1 MFTKIRTS
9 KSMPDKAMK
18 YISDKNIMPEAQR
31 RNLHSKTLSP
41 SEEMKRTAER
51 FGKWKKHE
59 ERKTLS
65 IIISPNPADNP
76 TEEQLLDVT
85 NAVLD
90 RFFSTIQGIVV
101 LHKDKSGTADSRKT
115 KPVLHSH
122 FEGSLVDPITGKNV
136 HFNQGQ
142 IRDIQRWA
150 DEYAREKYGWMP
162 FTRTREKLSHN
173 HYRTA
178 ALRAIAIRGSYS
190 WKMDMTARIER
201 HYTEATSYLDFMERL
216 KAEGIGVISS
226 RKDRSTGEI
235 SKLPELRFTFRYRG
249 RDMVVKASTLSKM
262 LTPLEM
268 NKRFPELG
276 GNHGQIRRFTQQG
289 HGYTPKQMGSGHGS
303 RQPAGTDSGQGHIRV
318 DGGKIDFQ
326 CIFCTHDKELCE
338 QCSRFDRWQ
347 QGGISHGGRYER
359 TR

>member
-1 MFTKIRTS
+1 
-9 KSMPDKAMK
+9 MPDKAMK
-18 YISDKNIMPEAQR
+18 YISDKNIMPEVQR

-136 HFNQGQ
+136 HF
-142 IRDIQRWA
+142 
-150 DEYAREKYGWMP
+150 
-162 FTRTREKLSHN
+162 
-173 HYRTA
+173 
-178 ALRAIAIRGSYS
+178 YS
-190 WKMDMTARIER
+190 
-201 HYTEATSYLDFMERL
+201 SSVL
-216 KAEGIGVISS
+216 IS
-226 RKDRSTGEI
+226 
-235 SKLPELRFTFRYRG
+235 LL
-249 RDMVVKASTLSKM
+249 
-262 LTPLEM
+262 
-268 NKRFPELG
+268 
-276 GNHGQIRRFTQQG
+276 
-289 HGYTPKQMGSGHGS
+289 
-303 RQPAGTDSGQGHIRV
+303 
-318 DGGKIDFQ
+318 
-326 CIFCTHDKELCE
+326 
-338 QCSRFDRWQ
+338 
-347 QGGISHGGRYER
+347 
-359 TR
+359 